1 MLDAFIIDRIHRE
14 REIPEGAQVPLRIE
28 IPLPPPQVEWRRPEP
43 GADDRGDRGIV
54 EVDFSI

>member
-14 REIPEGAQVPLRIE
+14 RDIPDGAQMPLRIE
-28 IPLPPPQVEWRRPEP
+28 VPLPPPHVEWRRPEP
-43 GADDRGDRGIV
+43 GTDDRGDRGIV